1 MVEKWVDLSQKVIVV
16 TGGSMGI
23 GENIVSN
30 LLSNGAKVV
39 VADRVENEAQTDDE
53 QVLFIP
59 CDITK
64 KTDVERCIQA
74 TLEKF
79 GRIDGLVN
87 NAGANR
93 PNLLVDY
100 YHENSDHEMSED
112 ELDLMYQVNQKGLFL
127 MTQAAARVMVRQK
140 SGVIVN
146 ISSEAGMEGSKGQ
159 SGYSSTKGAV
169 NSFTLSWAKE
179 LGQFNIRVIGVA
191 PGINEPTPMGNKQHM
206 KKLAYTRGTETG
218 EIKSDYKKIIPLG
231 RVGLLQEVADLV
243 SYLQSDHSSYI
254 SGTIVNVT
262 GGKSRG

>member
-1 MVEKWVDLSQKVIVV
+1 MNKSWIDLSEKVVVV

-23 GENIVSN
+23 GENVVAN
-30 LLSNGAKVV
+30 LLENGAKVV
-39 VADRVENEAQTDDE
+39 IADRVENKK
-53 QVLFIP
+53 QVENSEVTFIS

-64 KTDVERCIQA
+64 KIDVDNLVKQTI
-74 TLEKF
+74 TKY

-87 NAGANR
+87 NAGINR
-93 PNLLVDY
+93 PNLLIDY
-100 YHENSDHEMSED
+100 YHNDSIHEMSEN

-127 MTQAAARVMVRQK
+127 MSQAVAREMIKQS

-146 ISSEAGMEGSKGQ
+146 ISSEAGMEGSEGQ

-179 LGQFNIRVIGVA
+179 LGRFNIRVIGVA
-191 PGINEPTPMGNKQHM
+191 PGINEPTPMGNPRHVE
-206 KKLAYTRGTETG
+206 KLAYTRGTEADNV
-218 EIKSDYKKIIPLG
+218 KNDYKKIIPLG
-231 RVGLLQEVADLV
+231 RVGKLQEIADLI

-254 SGTIVNVT
+254 SGTIINIT